1 MIKNLEFKK
10 VYNDFLMR
18 LRDDIKEIKTSNK
31 MFVSANKSR
40 YIYKMGKN
48 EDNKLLG
55 DNITKTYKKWN
66 GEKLRDINF
75 AATKRVE
82 KL

>member
-1 MIKNLEFKK
+1 
-10 VYNDFLMR
+10 MR

-48 EDNKLLG
+48 EDNKLLRA
-55 DNITKTYKKWN
+55 NITKTCKKSN
-66 GEKLRDINF
+66 GKRLRGISF
-75 AATKRVE
+75 AAKIRAG
-82 KL
+82 KLSIVD

>member
-1 MIKNLEFKK
+1 
-10 VYNDFLMR
+10 
-18 LRDDIKEIKTSNK
+18 